1 MSSKRTL
8 SFCENA
14 GSYRAVLV
22 SRKVIEKIFLEVMYK
37 YKKTKKVTG
46 NTLISLTK
54 GKFDLTSLTTFCEE
68 GTGSGG

>member
-14 GSYRAVLV
+14 GSYRVVLV

-54 GKFDLTSLTTFCEE
+54 GKFDLTSLMTFCEE